1 MIFGQISWLV
11 LLNKII
17 CSIAKAVYAGVDER
31 KFQRM
36 EFYVYLMVNHQGSCF
51 RPNITLSLSLSHSL
65 ALSLSR
71 SLALSHSISLSHTLS
86 RFPKMVAH
94 ASKECHTTTFLPF
107 FANWIKVAKNS
118 TPLKKGKKH
127 FLTFSIFS
135 NRSRCYK

>member
-71 SLALSHSISLSHTLS
+71 SLSLYLAFSHTLS
-86 RFPKMVAH
+86 FSENGCTRKQGMPHNNISFIFCKLNQSCEKFDAIKK
-94 ASKECHTTTFLPF
+94 KEKNIFNF
-107 FANWIKVAKNS
+107 FY
-118 TPLKKGKKH
+118 
-127 FLTFSIFS
+127 IFKQES
-135 NRSRCYK
+135 ML